1 MFDARF
7 LVVGQGLAGTVLVDA
22 LLERG
27 QSVHIADQHMV
38 GAASKAAAGLWNPL
52 TARTLQESWRFS
64 TFMPLALQYYQK
76 KCAERKIDPPR
87 PLPLL
92 KALPNQHS
100 LDHWNRTADTAGSSC
115 EKSNGPPPPEY
126 ADQLHIGPYCG
137 WVKGA
142 GQLNVAA
149 FIEAARHD
157 FIELGILQETLF
169 QSKSVEWMPQ
179 SGVMPQGGLKWNNNT
194 YEYLLMARGHQERF
208 DPIFGWLP
216 FNPAQGELLEATST
230 DLQIPFIVHASGFLL
245 PLGAHRYLLGST
257 YEWDELSPT
266 PTEKGL
272 RELMRIKEGITPM
285 KLQIDAQ
292 LSGIRPTVADRRPLI
307 GAHPA
312 QQNLYIFNG
321 LGTKGVSM
329 APAMAQMLVDH
340 LLKGCN
346 LLPEID
352 IQRFLGRY
360 RRSNHQ
366 A

>member
-27 QSVHIADQHMV
+27 VSVHLADQHIP
-38 GAASKAAAGLWNPL
+38 GAASKAAAGIWNPL

-64 TFMPLALQYYQK
+64 EFMPLALHYYQK

-92 KALPNQHS
+92 KVLPNQHS
-100 LDHWNRTADTAGSSC
+100 LEHWNRTAHTTGSSC
-115 EKSNGPPPPEY
+115 EKSNGLPPSEY
-126 ADQLHIGPYCG
+126 EDRLQIGPYCG

-142 GQLNVAA
+142 GQLNVAE
-149 FIEAARHD
+149 FIEAARRD
-157 FIELGILQETLF
+157 YLEMGILQEAYF
-169 QSKSVEWMPQ
+169 ESSAVEWMHQ
-179 SGVMPQGGLKWNNNT
+179 SALKWNNKT
-194 YEYLLMARGHQERF
+194 YECLILARGHQERL
-208 DPIFGWLP
+208 DQIFGWLP
-216 FNPAQGELLEATST
+216 FNPAQGELLMMHST

-245 PLGAHRYLLGST
+245 PLGAHRYLIGST
-257 YEWDELSPT
+257 YEWDELSPI

-272 RELMRIKEGITPM
+272 QELLRTKESLTPVN
-285 KLQIDAQ
+285 LHIQAQ
-292 LSGIRPTVADRRPLI
+292 LAGIRPTVADRRPLI

-312 QQNLYIFNG
+312 NKNLYIFNG

-329 APAMAQMLVDH
+329 APAMAQLLADH
-340 LLKGCN
+340 LLNASN
-346 LLPEID
+346 LTPEID
-352 IQRFLGRY
+352 IRRFLGRY
-360 RRSNHQ
+360 RRSTLQ